1 MVTSLKER
9 FAYDIR
15 EGIDWINEKILAIQL
30 LFGIGIYGI
39 GISFFG
45 TFENNYLTLYFQN
58 QGLTTA
64 DQGLYFAV
72 ALGAGAIVF
81 MIGALLGGVLSDD
94 LRTRYGSRIPVI
106 VVSTILAGLIMIF
119 AVPILTILG
128 NDLTAYALLFIVIHF
143 LLGLAASPWYAL
155 VSDLLSKERRAWSA
169 LVTASLM
176 TIGVGIGIFVIGRL
190 IQDYDIFLWPVNGLL
205 VITFT
210 IISAILIPK
219 VNPDFEP
226 DSTLNDLLN
235 SPSYLLKFGKG
246 DFSKLFGI
254 SLLWGIGATSLSSF
268 FTFYVRNLG
277 WYLLDPIAGEGSII
291 TLMLITAATGFI
303 VAIPAGFLCN
313 LIGKAKTGILGSL
326 ALALYFIFLLFSQT
340 YESLRIVAIFGGIG
354 GILLTTVGVALPA
367 DLMPEGKEGQ
377 FWSFIL
383 ISRQISAPI
392 ALAIGGIL
400 IFAFNNFILL
410 FLFNAG
416 LMLLAALGT
425 AFIAYENL
433 SLPDY
438 LLFHRRILRSS
449 NIKTIRGRS

>member
-1 MVTSLKER
+1 MVTSIKEK

-15 EGIDWINEKILAIQL
+15 EGIEWINQKILAIQL
-30 LFGIGIYGI
+30 LFGIGLYAI

-58 QGLTTA
+58 QGLGIA
-64 DQGLYFAV
+64 DVGLYFAI

-81 MIGALLGGVLSDD
+81 MIGALLGGVFSDD
-94 LRTRYGSRIPVI
+94 LRTRWGSRIPVI
-106 VVSTILAGLIMIF
+106 VVSSILAGLIMIF
-119 AVPILTILG
+119 AIPLVEMLG
-128 NDLTAYALLFIVIHF
+128 NGLTAYASLFIAIHF

-176 TIGVGIGIFVIGRL
+176 TVGAGVGVFVIGDL
-190 IQDYDIFLWPVNGLL
+190 IQTNDIFIWPINGLL
-205 VITFT
+205 VIVFT
-210 IISAILIPK
+210 IISAVLIPK
-219 VNPDFEP
+219 VNPDFES
-226 DSTLNDLLN
+226 DSTLGDLINSPKYLLN
-235 SPSYLLKFGKG
+235 FGKG

-254 SLLWGIGATSLSSF
+254 SLLWGISATSLSTY

-277 WYLLDPIAGEGSII
+277 WYVLDPIVGESNIT
-291 TLMLITAATGFI
+291 TLMLITAVTGLI

-313 LIGKAKTGILGSL
+313 LIGKARTGILGSL
-326 ALALYFIFLLFSQT
+326 ALALFFISLLLGTS
-340 YESLRIVAIFGGIG
+340 YDSMRIAAILGGIG

-400 IFAFNNFILL
+400 VFVFNNFFLL

-416 LMLLAALGT
+416 LMILAAIGT

-433 SLPDY
+433 SIPDY
-438 LLFHRRILRSS
+438 LLFHRRILRSA
-449 NIKTIRGRS
+449 NTKTVRARA